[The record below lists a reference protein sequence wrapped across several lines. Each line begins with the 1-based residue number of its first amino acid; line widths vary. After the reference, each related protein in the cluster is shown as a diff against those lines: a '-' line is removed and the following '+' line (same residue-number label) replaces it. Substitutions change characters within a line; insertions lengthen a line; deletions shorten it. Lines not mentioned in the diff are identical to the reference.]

1 MCILHFLMSSESTI
15 PNIKSF
21 AVKGIAV
28 WQGQTLPHKRKRK
41 PEFFTCKQYLSML
54 THGNVYEPTARG
66 KMYTCICV
74 HVCSC
79 WFFPLIDFSFRL
91 MLYSLSSAHML
102 WYSISLHSPGY
113 PKTPFVDKAGL
124 ELTEILLPLLPS
136 VGIKSMCHHVQ
147 LLVYSC
153 WGWLPIILGM
163 WNTSLGILWD
173 HKHMFLS

>member
-1 MCILHFLMSSESTI
+1 
-15 PNIKSF
+15 
-21 AVKGIAV
+21 
-28 WQGQTLPHKRKRK
+28 
-41 PEFFTCKQYLSML
+41 ML

-66 KMYTCICV
+66 KMYTCMCV

-79 WFFPLIDFSFRL
+79 WFLPLIDFSFRL

-102 WYSISLHSPGY
+102 WYSISFHSPGY
-113 PKTPFVDKAGL
+113 PETHFVDKAGL
-124 ELTEILLPLLPS
+124 EFTEILLPLLPS

-173 HKHMFLS
+173 HKHVFILIDTYINHLIKYFLPSLSSKGMNLGCTLETEH